1 MAIFEKTIR
10 NKNFDKLLRK
20 LEQEI
25 PDSSWSADLEAGS
38 DFKEGDARCSVRVFE
53 RYSMMG
59 GNRLSLTLTLFQNGD
74 SPIRLSAITA
84 GGIVN
89 DSCGMHVHVDA
100 SKHTPQSLK
109 NVLSIMYSKED
120 ILFAALK
127 VNPARIDSYCQA
139 VDEPILDDVKDLLE
153 EILEE

>member
-25 PDSSWSADLEAGS
+25 PDSSWSANLEAGS
-38 DFKEGDARCSVRVFE
+38 DFKEGNARCSVRVFE

-59 GNRLSLTLTLFQNGD
+59 GNRLSLTLTMFQNGD

-84 GGIVN
+84 G
-89 DSCGMHVHVDA
+89 
-100 SKHTPQSLK
+100 
-109 NVLSIMYSKED
+109 
-120 ILFAALK
+120 
-127 VNPARIDSYCQA
+127 A
-139 VDEPILDDVKDLLE
+139 VKRCSSR
-153 EILEE
+153 

>member
-10 NKNFDKLLRK
+10 NQKFNTLLRK

-38 DFKEGDARCSVRVFE
+38 DFKEGEARCSVRVFE

-59 GNRLSLTLTLFQNGD
+59 GNRLSLTLTMFQNGD

-84 GGIVN
+84 GG
-89 DSCGMHVHVDA
+89 S
-100 SKHTPQSLK
+100 
-109 NVLSIMYSKED
+109 
-120 ILFAALK
+120 
-127 VNPARIDSYCQA
+127 QA
-139 VDEPILDDVKDLLE
+139 VFLFFKMNTLGEESFLEDVKELLN

>member
-53 RYSMMG
+53 RYSMIG
-59 GNRLSLTLTLFQNGD
+59 GNRLSLTLTMFQNGD

-84 GGIVN
+84 GG
-89 DSCGMHVHVDA
+89 S
-100 SKHTPQSLK
+100 
-109 NVLSIMYSKED
+109 
-120 ILFAALK
+120 
-127 VNPARIDSYCQA
+127 QA
-139 VDEPILDDVKDLLE
+139 VFFKMNTLGEESFLDDVKDLLE